1 MASRK
6 PPAPPGT
13 APCRPEGQPKIK
25 FPISWGCSLVQ
36 VDGNTLI
43 GEPTGKIE
51 VVDYTPDIATN
62 GVIKA
67 AKAWN
72 ILKGS
77 MRTGMK

>member
-1 MASRK
+1 
-6 PPAPPGT
+6 
-13 APCRPEGQPKIK
+13 
-25 FPISWGCSLVQ
+25 LVQ